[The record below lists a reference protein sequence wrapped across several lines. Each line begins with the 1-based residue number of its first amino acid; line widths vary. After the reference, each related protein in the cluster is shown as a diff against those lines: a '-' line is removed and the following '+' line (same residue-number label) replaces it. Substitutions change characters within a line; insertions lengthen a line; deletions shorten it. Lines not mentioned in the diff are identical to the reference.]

1 MTKTFILC
9 LYVSYVYHLLVFRN
23 NPFSTKLISNK
34 KKIEF
39 TKKKL
44 GLEKAILNG
53 SEQLTSDVSPG
64 NLNFKLVGIV
74 SINGDCSV
82 LIEN

>member
-9 LYVSYVYHLLVFRN
+9 LYVSYVYPLLVFRN
-23 NPFSTKLISNK
+23 NPFSTKLISN
-34 KKIEF
+34 
-39 TKKKL
+39 KKKL